1 MNPGTHLHQSPLI
14 WREVCAARSLIHEQY
29 AKELPCACCVLLH
42 AVLRVLLCAHDM
54 LMTELY
60 PLQVFAIHVFSA
72 GSVPNRL

>member
-1 MNPGTHLHQSPLI
+1 ML
-14 WREVCAARSLIHEQY
+14 RAVVRA
-29 AKELPCACCVLLH
+29 LH
-42 AVLRVLLCAHDM
+42 AVVRVLSCAHDM